1 MVRITVFR
9 LYSAEEAV
17 RLVEEPSLLSK
28 RIRADRQRDPSAVI
42 ETWDSAEAAAMVTLL
57 STAFGVVVMD
67 IEHASEHL
75 PDAHPLVDQGRAM
88 VREAERL
95 VAAKDDT

>member
-1 MVRITVFR
+1 MVRVTVFR

-17 RLVEEPSLLSK
+17 LLAEEPALLSK
-28 RIRADRQRDPSAVI
+28 RIRADRQRDPSALI
-42 ETWDSAEAAAMVTLL
+42 EVFDSAEAAAMVSLL

-67 IEHASEHL
+67 IEHVDQPL

-88 VREAERL
+88 VREAEKL
-95 VAAKDDT
+95 VARDDT